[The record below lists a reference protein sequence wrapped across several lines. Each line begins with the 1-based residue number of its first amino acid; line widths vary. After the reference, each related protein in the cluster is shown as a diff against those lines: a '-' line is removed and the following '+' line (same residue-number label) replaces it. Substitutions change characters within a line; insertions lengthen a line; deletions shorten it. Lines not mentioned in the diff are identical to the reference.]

1 MEVVLAE
8 LVGGGGGGVE
18 GAVWLTDFRL
28 NLRSARASV
37 FVARVVVS
45 LLLAFWVLLE
55 EFGVGGFLLLLVVTI
70 DFAASCS
77 LRAGGERER
86 WGERGRKGDTACQAE
101 AKADCDLRERYNCR
115 CLLPRDSRAKLAT
128 NHAVLQDVLAVQL
141 RKMMACSID

>member
-1 MEVVLAE
+1 M
-8 LVGGGGGGVE
+8 
-18 GAVWLTDFRL
+18 
-28 NLRSARASV
+28 
-37 FVARVVVS
+37 ARVVVS
-45 LLLAFWVLLE
+45 LLLGFWVLLE

-77 LRAGGERER
+77 LRAGEERER
-86 WGERGRKGDTACQAE
+86 GGGREGDTACQAD

-115 CLLPRDSRAKLAT
+115 CLLPRDSLAKLAT

>member
-8 LVGGGGGGVE
+8 LVGREGGGRKEEGWGVE

-45 LLLAFWVLLE
+45 LLLGFWVLLE

-77 LRAGGERER
+77 L
-86 WGERGRKGDTACQAE
+86 
-101 AKADCDLRERYNCR
+101 
-115 CLLPRDSRAKLAT
+115 
-128 NHAVLQDVLAVQL
+128 
-141 RKMMACSID
+141 